1 MNYQYL
7 NVDTGRR
14 RKLSNGAMID
24 ICSQYASGSSVTT
37 LAEAYGVSTNLIY
50 TIVYWTPR
58 DTKEEE

>member
-24 ICSQYASGSSVTT
+24 ICSQYASGSSVAN

-58 DTKEEE
+58 DPKEEE